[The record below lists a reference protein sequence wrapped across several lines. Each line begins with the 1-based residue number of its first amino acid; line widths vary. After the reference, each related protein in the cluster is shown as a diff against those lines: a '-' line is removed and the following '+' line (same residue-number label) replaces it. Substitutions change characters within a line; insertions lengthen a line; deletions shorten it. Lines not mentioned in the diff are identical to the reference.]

1 MGGTAGG
8 IVGVVVEQ
16 IGSKAPQQ
24 MNASEGI
31 EGDAVA
37 AVGGDS
43 ADAIGGDFAD
53 DRSRSCGQ
61 GNVIHQGRG

>member
-1 MGGTAGG
+1 M
-8 IVGVVVEQ
+8 GVVVEQ
-16 IGSKAPQQ
+16 IGSKTPQQ

-43 ADAIGGDFAD
+43 VDAIAEPIRKVV
-53 DRSRSCGQ
+53 RSGCL
-61 GNVIHQGRG
+61 N